1 MSHLFRYAPKQTA
14 ALLYL
19 DAVFFLQRTGKPT
32 SSDAKILALCWLD
45 FWIEHD
51 TANTEKHQQ
60 VKKHLAKI

>member
-1 MSHLFRYAPKQTA
+1 MKPKLPFKTQA

-19 DAVFFLQRTGKPT
+19 DAVFFLERTGSPT

-51 TANTEKHQQ
+51 TANTEKHKAI
-60 VKKHLAKI
+60 KKHLAKM